1 MRLATSIPFP
11 HTRTKN
17 EAAALNS
24 VKICSIS
31 VYSARLPKLNFVSS
45 NFHFRAMFYALRHNH
60 NSGERTRVSGFSLIE
75 LLCVV
80 AIISVLTSLV
90 TFSVLGTKSSRD
102 LANAAYN
109 IQGMIE
115 QARTYAMAENTYTW
129 IGFFEENPSTPGTS
143 GTGQVV
149 VSIVASAN
157 GMTLATSAN
166 APQLPSANLTQVMK
180 LTKIANVHL
189 AVVPTASVT
198 RPALASVSPSDTY
211 QVGSTDFPN
220 PTTTPWSFVFPL
232 GASTAS
238 ASYKFTQ
245 VIQFSPQGDATRIS
259 DNPTTLIEIGL
270 QPAHGSSTSTGNVNF
285 AVLQVAGIGGQVI
298 SYRP

>member
-1 MRLATSIPFP
+1 
-11 HTRTKN
+11 
-17 EAAALNS
+17 
-24 VKICSIS
+24 
-31 VYSARLPKLNFVSS
+31 
-45 NFHFRAMFYALRHNH
+45 MFYAPRHNH
-60 NSGERTRVSGFSLIE
+60 NSGQRMRAGGFSLIE

-129 IGFFEENPSTPGTS
+129 IGFFEENPATPGTA
-143 GTGQVV
+143 GTGQIV

-157 GMTLATSAN
+157 GMNLATSAN

-180 LTKIANVHL
+180 LSKIPNVDL
-189 AVVPTASVT
+189 TQVPTASLT
-198 RPALASVSPSDTY
+198 RPALASATPTDTY
-211 QVGSTDFPN
+211 QLGSADFPN
-220 PTTTPWSFVFPL
+220 PTSTPWSFVFPL
-232 GASTAS
+232 GASTSTAQ
-238 ASYKFTQ
+238 YKFTQ
-245 VIQFSPQGDATRIS
+245 IIQFNPQGDATRIS

-270 QPAHGSSTSTGNVNF
+270 QPAHGNTTSTGNVNF

-298 SYRP
+298 TYRP